1 VSWTKTSRVR
11 LGLLK
16 KHLDF
21 YLVCPQR
28 LPGQALGLA
37 IILIRF
43 RLEPNNN
50 DNNDNDHD
58 NAIMMM
64 MMMMIIIHYNVIL
77 IRLEPT
83 FSSKIICASFEAI
96 TGAEKPC
103 HILQQQQKGQHKEQI
118 INCWG

>member
-1 VSWTKTSRVR
+1 M
-11 LGLLK
+11 L
-16 KHLDF
+16 
-21 YLVCPQR
+21 
-28 LPGQALGLA
+28 
-37 IILIRF
+37 
-43 RLEPNNN
+43 
-50 DNNDNDHD
+50 
-58 NAIMMM
+58 M

-118 INCWG
+118 IVGVEKKVIHTVYESKSAKRQAQKGQLQKE